1 MAFRNG
7 ANSAAE
13 PPAVPVA
20 ATAASAQSGLPAQ
33 AAVPDAAAIARAEA
47 VAKLGPRKQ
56 ASFPPIPF
64 QVYAPPRPRDV
75 IVAAYQFAAEQR

>member
-13 PPAVPVA
+13 PP
-20 ATAASAQSGLPAQ
+20 
-33 AAVPDAAAIARAEA
+33 AVPDAAAIARAEA

>member
-1 MAFRNG
+1 M
-7 ANSAAE
+7 
-13 PPAVPVA
+13 
-20 ATAASAQSGLPAQ
+20 
-33 AAVPDAAAIARAEA
+33 PDAAAIARAEA